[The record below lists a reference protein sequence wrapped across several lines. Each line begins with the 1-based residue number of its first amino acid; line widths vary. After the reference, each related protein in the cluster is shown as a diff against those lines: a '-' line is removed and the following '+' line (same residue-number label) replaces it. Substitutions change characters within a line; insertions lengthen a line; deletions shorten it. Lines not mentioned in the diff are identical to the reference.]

1 MPATHSYDY
10 AVLRVVPSVER
21 EEFLNAGVVLFCPEQ
36 AFLACRIH
44 LDEARLQ
51 SLWPTEDAAL
61 IRQHLEAF
69 PRIAAGDPDA
79 GPIAQLTQRERFH
92 WLVSPRSTMIQVSPV
107 HTGMCDQPEAALNEV
122 FRRLVL
128 TNPPATSH

>member
-10 AVLRVVPSVER
+10 AVFRVVPSVER

-44 LDEARLQ
+44 FDEARLQ
-51 SLWPTEDAAL
+51 ALWPTDDAAL
-61 IRQHLEAF
+61 IRQHLEAL
-69 PRIAAGDPDA
+69 PRIAAGDPAA

-107 HTGMCDQPEAALNEV
+107 HTGISDQPEAALEEIY
-122 FRRLVL
+122 RRLVL
-128 TNPPATSH
+128 TQHPAPST